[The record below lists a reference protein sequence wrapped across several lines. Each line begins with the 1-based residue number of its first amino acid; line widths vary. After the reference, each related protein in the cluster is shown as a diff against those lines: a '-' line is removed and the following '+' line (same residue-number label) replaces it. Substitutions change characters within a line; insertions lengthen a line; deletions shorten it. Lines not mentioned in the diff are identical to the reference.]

1 MASGSFTPYSYY
13 RDGMYYSIDESY
25 IDDIVRCIKHQE
37 KNMVCLNDNID
48 KIDFDVMKYK
58 IQEAFEHI
66 LPEKSL
72 FEK

>member
-1 MASGSFTPYSYY
+1 MILSDAS
-13 RDGMYYSIDESY
+13 SI
-25 IDDIVRCIKHQE
+25 KK

>member
-1 MASGSFTPYSYY
+1 
-13 RDGMYYSIDESY
+13 
-25 IDDIVRCIKHQE
+25 
-37 KNMVCLNDNID
+37 MVCLNDNID

-72 FEK
+72 KVINAIAEYRR